1 MNSFFERKNIHF
13 VNVETDSKAKIY
25 IIHKQWHH
33 MLAYMGVNTTIV

>member
-1 MNSFFERKNIHF
+1 MNSFFERKIIHF
-13 VNVETDSKAKIY
+13 FNVETDSYATKY